1 MIRRPPRSTLDRSSA
16 ASDVYKRQV
25 KNRKAG
31 FEYHLLDTY
40 ECGVIL
46 MGSEIKSIRAGGA
59 SISEAFCAF
68 LGNELVI
75 RNMQINQY
83 GTNIHFVHEPK
94 RDRKLL
100 LHAAE
105 LAKLKKKLKD
115 VGMTIIPTRLFIAPN
130 GIAKIEIALAKGK
143 KMFDKRESLKAKD
156 LSLIHISEPT
166 RPY

>member
-1 MIRRPPRSTLDRSSA
+1 M
-16 ASDVYKRQV
+16 ASPKIDV

-40 ECGVIL
+40 VCGVML

-100 LHAAE
+100 LHASE

-143 KMFDKRESLKAKD
+143 KIFDKRESLKAKD
-156 LSLIHISEPT
+156 LQ
-166 RPY
+166 RDMDRG

>member
-1 MIRRPPRSTLDRSSA
+1 M
-16 ASDVYKRQV
+16 ASPKIDV

-46 MGSEIKSIRAGGA
+46 MGSEIKSIRAGRA

-156 LSLIHISEPT
+156 LQRDME
-166 RPY
+166 RD